1 MASRSLKNLCLSYW
15 AKASAEGVQ
24 QAEQQ
29 YNESDNMTDQISAL
43 TILVNEA
50 NKDQAQIVL
59 DKFYQQWQHDS
70 LVVNQW
76 FSVQAG
82 STALGTVSHINE
94 LLAHSAFDWRDRKS
108 TRLNS
113 SH

>member
-1 MASRSLKNLCLSYW
+1 
-15 AKASAEGVQ
+15 
-24 QAEQQ
+24 
-29 YNESDNMTDQISAL
+29 MTDQISAL

-50 NKDQAQIVL
+50 NKDQAQIVF

-82 STALGTVSHINE
+82 STALSTVSHINE
-94 LLAHSAFDWRDRKS
+94 LLAHSAFHW
-108 TRLNS
+108 LNPNKLRAVLGAFATQS
-113 SH
+113 VVNFHQMNGEGYDLLIALI

>member
-1 MASRSLKNLCLSYW
+1 
-15 AKASAEGVQ
+15 
-24 QAEQQ
+24 
-29 YNESDNMTDQISAL
+29 MTDQMSAL

-50 NKDQAQIVL
+50 NKDQAQIIL

-94 LLAHSAFDWRDRKS
+94 LLAHSAFDWRNPNKIRAVLGAFANQS
-108 TRLNS
+108 RSEEHTSELQSRPHLVCR
-113 SH
+113 